1 MARVV
6 DKTLLAGVAV
16 VTPPAPRAVGPT
28 TTTATAAAATAVRA
42 VAPGVGTSASTAPLG
57 RATGLGAAAVLALLA
72 GRLGRRFGR

>member
-6 DKTLLAGVAV
+6 DKALLAGVAV
-16 VTPPAPRAVGPT
+16 VAPPATRTVGPAA
-28 TTTATAAAATAVRA
+28 ATAAATAAVRA
-42 VAPGVGTSASTAPLG
+42 VAPGVGASASTAPLG

>member
-28 TTTATAAAATAVRA
+28 TTATAAAATAVRA
-42 VAPGVGTSASTAPLG
+42 VAPGVGTSASTALLG

>member
-6 DKTLLAGVAV
+6 DKALLAGVAV
-16 VTPPAPRAVGPT
+16 VAPPAPRAVGP
-28 TTTATAAAATAVRA
+28 TTATAAAATAVRS
-42 VAPGVGTSASTAPLG
+42 VAPGVGASASATPLG